1 MEKMRLTETK
11 FIPNETSVQ
20 IENYPTEITSF
31 NQIYHPPLRCNIV
44 VKIFSE
50 SQENSKYSTVE
61 KFQVIES
68 NHDLKNKSESICIMI
83 YNDQLMF
90 IYDENVNS
98 IDYALKELDKDISNI
113 FVYTDIKKF
122 NKPITIIQGLKDKV
136 MIKIILRELKKN
148 IGTGGT

>member
-1 MEKMRLTETK
+1 
-11 FIPNETSVQ
+11 
-20 IENYPTEITSF
+20 
-31 NQIYHPPLRCNIV
+31 
-44 VKIFSE
+44 
-50 SQENSKYSTVE
+50 
-61 KFQVIES
+61 
-68 NHDLKNKSESICIMI
+68 MI

-148 IGTGGT
+148 IGTGGTYKNGIIILQGDHKEYVKKYLMTKDIMKE